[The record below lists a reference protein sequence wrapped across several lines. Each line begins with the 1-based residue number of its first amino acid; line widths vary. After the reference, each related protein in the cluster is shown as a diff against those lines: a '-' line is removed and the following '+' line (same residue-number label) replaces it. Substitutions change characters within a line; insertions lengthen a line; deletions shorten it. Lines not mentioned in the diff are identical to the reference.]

1 MTTPVITRFAPS
13 PTGELH
19 IGGARTA
26 LFNYY
31 FAKKLGGKF
40 RLRIEDTDKA
50 RNTDENIQAI
60 LDGLAW
66 LGIAHNDDII
76 YQSRNAADHVTA
88 AQQLLGSGLA
98 YRCFATAEE
107 VQTLKDAARANNTAF
122 RSPYRDSDETKDAPF
137 AVRFRVPDGK
147 TTIADHVQGDVTW
160 DNTNFDDLVLLRADG
175 TPTYTLAVVVDD
187 HNMGVT
193 HVIRGDD
200 HLINAGRQTQLYQAL
215 GWDTPEWAHVPLIH
229 GEDGKK
235 LSKRHGAQGVDHYE
249 KLGYVP
255 SGLRNYLMNLGWSK
269 GDEEIFLRDDVLAD
283 AFSLDGI
290 NSSPS
295 RLDFDK
301 MGFINSKHMMHMEN
315 TPLMDQALPFLD
327 DKNSGPLDDIVL
339 KRIDA
344 AMDSLKSRAKTLK
357 EIAQQAHYLMDIRP
371 IEISGKTA
379 KPLKRDGA
387 IVLVEALTQS
397 LKSLKDASWTAKTL
411 QDLLSSFA
419 SEREIGFGRI
429 GQPVRAALTGGSPS
443 PDLSLVLAL
452 LGQDETI
459 KRLEDAISRFK
470 SE

>member
-76 YQSRNAADHVTA
+76 YQSRNAADHVAA

-175 TPTYTLAVVVDD
+175 TPTYMLAVVVDD